1 MATGRKTHWKMRFV
15 ERRKMSKTAIRQW
28 PKHLRYEIE
37 PVAKIPLDRKYFAG
51 KSLNIHASRLRNEEE
66 LANLIRDLDLPDG
79 EYYAQGWT
87 HKKTKTHVGYTKH
100 WFRAYVETSE
110 TGYKRVTIWDTRRM
124 SHYPFW
130 KERWEK
136 FMVTTDE

>member
-1 MATGRKTHWKMRFV
+1 MNKGHKTHWKIRFV
-15 ERRKMSKTAIRQW
+15 ERRKMSKDAIRQW

-37 PVAKIPLDRKYFAG
+37 PVAKIPLDRRYFAG
-51 KSLNIHASRLRNEEE
+51 KSIKVHASRLRNEEE
-66 LANLIRDLDLPDG
+66 LAKLVKDLELPDG

-100 WFRAYVETSE
+100 LFRAYIET
-110 TGYKRVTIWDTRRM
+110 TPDGRKRVNIWDTRRM

-130 KERWEK
+130 KDRWEK
-136 FMVTTDE
+136 YMRLSDD